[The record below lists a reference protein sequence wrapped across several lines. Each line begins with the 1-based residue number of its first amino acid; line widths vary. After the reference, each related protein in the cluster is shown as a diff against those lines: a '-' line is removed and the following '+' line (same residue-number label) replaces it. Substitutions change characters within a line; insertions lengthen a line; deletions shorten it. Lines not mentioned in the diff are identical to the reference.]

1 MTLKPWMTK
10 ALAGLATAAGAMVVL
25 HAVTQVEGAG
35 AVEAGLP
42 SPAVMRSA
50 PPPPPPP
57 GEIPGGVVGG
67 VIGGVVG
74 GTAKEVEVG
83 LREVPESPG
92 EPRDARLIRRGELAL
107 QVAEVAR
114 AREAALQRV
123 KALGGWV
130 ADQTEHRDGDG
141 RLSAALTLRLPAD
154 RFESGQA
161 SLRDLGT
168 VQRFHLETEDVSREW
183 VDREARLQVKRAAA
197 QRLRQLLLEKSASL
211 KDVLAAEQA
220 LVRLTEEIESLESV
234 HRFQARQVA
243 FATLELSLS
252 GPEPVVARSAT
263 GPLARF
269 GDQLVTRLSASLAVL
284 GLFLA
289 ALIPWALVALLVRFL
304 FHRRRL
310 RAPAPEASHGSAL

>member
-1 MTLKPWMTK
+1 MSLKPWMSKT
-10 ALAGLATAAGAMVVL
+10 LAGLLTAAGTMVVL
-25 HAVTQVEGAG
+25 HAVVQAEGPG

-42 SPAVMRSA
+42 SPRVMLSA
-50 PPPPPPP
+50 PPPPPPL
-57 GEIPGGVVGG
+57 GEIQGGVPGGVVGG
-67 VIGGVVG
+67 I
-74 GTAKEVEVG
+74 
-83 LREVPESPG
+83 LQ
-92 EPRDARLIRRGELAL
+92 EPVDDAPLPARDGSRDAKLIRKGELVL

-183 VDREARLQVKRAAA
+183 VDREARLLVKRAAA
-197 QRLRQLLLEKSASL
+197 QRLRQLLLQKSASL

-289 ALIPWALVALLVRFL
+289 ALAPWALIALLVRFL

>member
-1 MTLKPWMTK
+1 MSLKPWMSKT
-10 ALAGLATAAGAMVVL
+10 LAGLVTAAGTMVVL
-25 HAVTQVEGAG
+25 HAVAQAEGSG

-42 SPAVMRSA
+42 SPKMLSA
-50 PPPPPPP
+50 PPPPPP
-57 GEIPGGVVGG
+57 GDIQGGVVGG
-67 VIGGVVG
+67 VVGGVLQEPVDDAPPPARDG
-74 GTAKEVEVG
+74 SREAK
-83 LREVPESPG
+83 
-92 EPRDARLIRRGELAL
+92 LIRKGELVL

-197 QRLRQLLLEKSASL
+197 QRLRQLLLQKSASL

-289 ALIPWALVALLVRFL
+289 ALAPWALVALLVRFL

-310 RAPAPEASHGSAL
+310 RAPVPEASHGSAL